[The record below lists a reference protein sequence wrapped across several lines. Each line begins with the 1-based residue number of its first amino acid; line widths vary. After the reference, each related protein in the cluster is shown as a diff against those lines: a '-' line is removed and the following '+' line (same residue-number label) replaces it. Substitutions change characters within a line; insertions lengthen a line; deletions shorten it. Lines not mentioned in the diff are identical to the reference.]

1 MYYTQSAVKA
11 QSHYLSPEPAANECP
26 FWWGLLCPRIMTVLS
41 AQEERAGDV
50 CSAWGL
56 LSASS
61 SCGQG
66 KEGDLEHE
74 ELLGDSTERAE
85 EGVEVAQGGTAWGD
99 TKLLPR

>member
-1 MYYTQSAVKA
+1 
-11 QSHYLSPEPAANECP
+11 
-26 FWWGLLCPRIMTVLS
+26 MTVLS

-85 EGVEVAQGGTAWGD
+85 EGVEVAQGGTRGYQGAPTLWFRCPGTD
-99 TKLLPR
+99 ITANLLCFHPP